1 MATIPLCFEFFRCRV
16 DVLQSQFSRSTIST
30 AVFCLQNL
38 ICLLFIFADQVFI
51 DPTFFGIFV
60 CGPMQSLVVNVVLY
74 EFLGRRSFRDP
85 ICCYFCMVLSMFFRL
100 VLANSLFSLRDIN
113 LTLPLLPPRRHVV

>member
-1 MATIPLCFEFFRCRV
+1 MYI
-16 DVLQSQFSRSTIST
+16 I
-30 AVFCLQNL
+30 
-38 ICLLFIFADQVFI
+38 IFADQVFI

-113 LTLPLLPPRRHVV
+113 LTLGLLPPRRHVVWRDSVGVRSSR